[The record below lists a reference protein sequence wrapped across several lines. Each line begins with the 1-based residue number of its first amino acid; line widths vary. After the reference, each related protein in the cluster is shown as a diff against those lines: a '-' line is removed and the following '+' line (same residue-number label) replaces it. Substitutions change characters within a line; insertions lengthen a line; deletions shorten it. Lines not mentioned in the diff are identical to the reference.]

1 MSFQGPGTGL
11 TGYGASFTAGAAT
24 YTNGNIGGNAP
35 NATYAQ
41 SAGSAVNATYTNG
54 NIGGYA
60 PQAGYANQAAAYT
73 NGNIGGN
80 APNATYAQSAMGSW
94 AWSGQPGTPGW
105 LWGSNASGQYA
116 VWQPANITVGT
127 ANYTNGNIGGN
138 APNATYAQ
146 SAGSAGNAGYTNGNI
161 GGNAPNATY
170 AYATYQSG
178 VGSGIQLMGG
188 YAFSRAG
195 RSVGG
200 GTYGWA
206 GAYTQQGSSAYA
218 NTNTQFGTY
227 WTIFAIPEAYAS
239 NQNGN
244 NQFTLGYWQGNTT
257 IYMAAGQSLVGGFSW
272 TVLG

>member
-11 TGYGASFTAGAAT
+11 TGYGASFTAGGAT

-41 SAGSAVNATYTNG
+41 VSGYTNG

-105 LWGSNASGQYA
+105 LWGSNAAGQYA

-138 APNATYAQ
+138 APNATNATYAQ
-146 SAGSAGNAGYTNGNI
+146 GAGTATYTNGNI

-170 AYATYQSG
+170 AYAAYQSG
-178 VGSGIQLMGG
+178 VGTQVQLMGG

-195 RSVGG
+195 RSAG
-200 GTYGWA
+200 GTGYGWF
-206 GAYTQQGSSAYA
+206 GAYNQQAQSAYA
-218 NTNTQFGTY
+218 NTNTQFGGA
-227 WTIFAIPEAYAS
+227 WTAFAIPTAYQS

-244 NQFTLGYWQGNTT
+244 NQITLGQWQGNST
-257 IYMAAGQSLVGGFSW
+257 IYMTATQSLQGSFSW

>member
-11 TGYGASFTAGAAT
+11 TGYGASFTAGAA
-24 YTNGNIGGNAP
+24 
-35 NATYAQ
+35 
-41 SAGSAVNATYTNG
+41 SYTNG

-105 LWGSNASGQYA
+105 LWGGNAAGQYA
-116 VWQPANITVGT
+116 VWQPGNITVGT

-146 SAGSAGNAGYTNGNI
+146 TAGIAGSAGNANYANSASSAVYTNGNI

-178 VGSGIQLMGG
+178 VGTGIQLMGG

-195 RSVGG
+195 RSAGG
-200 GTYGWA
+200 GTYGWFA
-206 GAYTQQGSSAYA
+206 GYTQQGQFAYA
-218 NTNTQFGTY
+218 NTNTQFGGY
-227 WTIFAIPEAYAS
+227 WTAFAIPTAYAS

-244 NQFTLGYWQGNTT
+244 NQVILGQWQGNNT
-257 IYMAAGQSLVGGFSW
+257 IYMTATQSLNGSFSW